1 MLRQKPQPSALASVL
16 HDASIFGQPPA
27 AKRCPKAMARTL
39 ELTLACVLAL
49 MGGVY
54 LLRSSRA
61 EQARHQAELAAAVA
75 RRASLSE
82 ALLEARAALENERR
96 WQGDERANLTRA
108 LQQRRRR
115 RRIPPSPYQP
125 KPFVPVATT
134 TTPVAPSPVA
144 TRSSP
149 LSQLKDFPCALR
161 DFKVAKVTKTC
172 ELLCKEATCAR
183 ALKHCERLVECD
195 AVVVDGQ
202 EIKAGHNRDL
212 SKATVRLLRDDAARA
227 AADGSRSYTRIIK
240 MVGLGPQ
247 TTDEAADVHRRVVWR
262 LREQDARGMAGSVTS
277 EIREARLPFS

>member
-1 MLRQKPQPSALASVL
+1 MAQTGFLAPQLCAGEPSVTDLRPRACSQCYGTLAFLGS
-16 HDASIFGQPPA
+16 
-27 AKRCPKAMARTL
+27 PKAANAAPTMARTL
-39 ELTLACVLAL
+39 QLTPTSILTL

-54 LLRSSRA
+54 LLRSSAPSRRGIS
-61 EQARHQAELAAAVA
+61 EGPPPR

-82 ALLEARAALENERR
+82 ALLEARAALETERR

-134 TTPVAPSPVA
+134 TTPVATPSTPVTPQSLPVA

-183 ALKHCERLVECD
+183 A
-195 AVVVDGQ
+195 
-202 EIKAGHNRDL
+202 
-212 SKATVRLLRDDAARA
+212 
-227 AADGSRSYTRIIK
+227 
-240 MVGLGPQ
+240 
-247 TTDEAADVHRRVVWR
+247 
-262 LREQDARGMAGSVTS
+262 
-277 EIREARLPFS
+277 